1 MMGPVNTTA
10 CKRLFSLGCVPHTDG
25 AVFKC
30 NPSCAMQYWKSLGST
45 TPKDGPVCGVPG
57 CTDARQTPPSPAH
70 ASPQLSVSKP
80 FTLASLQLMQASGMR
95 WPDAS
100 L

>member
-1 MMGPVNTTA
+1 M
-10 CKRLFSLGCVPHTDG
+10 RLFSLGRVPHTDG

-30 NPSCAMQYWKSLGST
+30 NPSCAMEYWKSLGST

-57 CTDARQTPPSPAH
+57 CTDARQTPPPPAQ